1 MNSDKKNTGVHL
13 GFYHRFHRV
22 IALLVVSILMIP
34 MAVAC
39 QDAGTVG
46 SSNTETT
53 LVSTDK
59 PTPTRAPA
67 KTPTP
72 TPTQA
77 PDLPGVLPHEALVT
91 HIYTADPS
99 AHVFEGKLFIYGSHD
114 QDERFPSDNDGGS
127 YRMIDYHVL
136 SIESFDVDPVD
147 HGLAFSVDDIP
158 WAEQQ
163 LWAPDCAYK
172 DGTYYFYFPAKDSE
186 GIFYIGVA
194 TSDRPE
200 GPFVPE
206 ESYIPGSHSM
216 DPCVFIDDDGRVYMY
231 YGWSQLLPIQV
242 VELDPRNGFKE
253 KGKPV
258 VCFFGDPE
266 NNGFERRRKEDV
278 IFPFFNHR
286 PYFPEEIP
294 WIEGPW
300 MVKHNGKYYLQYAA
314 IGLEF
319 LSYSHGVYVSD
330 SPMGPFQYSQHNPLT
345 FKTTGFAP
353 GAGHGSTFHD
363 KKGNLWT
370 ICMIPSYF
378 GQRGGGELALY
389 PTAVD
394 AQGVMHSNTAFGDYP
409 QFYPGIKEN
418 PVDDNFS
425 GWMLLSNRKYV
436 ETSSTL
442 EDF

>member
-39 QDAGTVG
+39 QNAGTVG

-216 DPCVFIDDDGRVYMY
+216 DPCVFIDDDGQAYMVF
-231 YGWSQLLPIQV
+231 GGIWGGQL
-242 VELDPRNGFKE
+242 E
-253 KGKPV
+253 KWQTGEYVATASAPGGTTPALGPKV
-258 VCFFGDPE
+258 AKMNDDMLSFE
-266 NNGFERRRKEDV
+266 NN
-278 IFPFFNHR
+278 
-286 PYFPEEIP
+286 PEEIQILSENGEP
-294 WIEGPW
+294 ITAGDEMRRFFEGAW
-300 MVKHNGKYYLQYAA
+300 LHKYNDTYY
-314 IGLEF
+314 
-319 LSYSHGVYVSD
+319 LSYSTGTTHYLVYATSD
-330 SPMGPFQYSQHNPLT
+330 SPTGPFTYRGKILDPV
-345 FKTTGFAP
+345 KGWTTHHSIVEFEGEWYLFY
-353 GAGHGSTFHD
+353 HD
-363 KKGNLWT
+363 AKISG
-370 ICMIPSYF
+370 Y
-378 GQRGGGELALY
+378 
-389 PTAVD
+389 D
-394 AQGVMHSNTAFGDYP
+394 AQRN
-409 QFYPGIKEN
+409 IKYAPLYYN
-418 PVDDNFS
+418 DD
-425 GWMLLSNRKYV
+425 GTIQEVLLP
-436 ETSSTL
+436 
-442 EDF
+442 

>member
-216 DPCVFIDDDGRVYMY
+216 DPCVFIDDDGQAYMVF
-231 YGWSQLLPIQV
+231 GGIWGGQL
-242 VELDPRNGFKE
+242 E
-253 KGKPV
+253 KWQTGEYVATASAPGGTTPALGPKV
-258 VCFFGDPE
+258 AKMNDDMLSFE
-266 NNGFERRRKEDV
+266 NN
-278 IFPFFNHR
+278 
-286 PYFPEEIP
+286 PEEIQILSENGEP
-294 WIEGPW
+294 ITAGDEMRRFFEGAW
-300 MVKHNGKYYLQYAA
+300 LHKYNDTYY
-314 IGLEF
+314 
-319 LSYSHGVYVSD
+319 LSYSTGTTHYLVYATSD
-330 SPMGPFQYSQHNPLT
+330 SPTGPFTYRGKILDPV
-345 FKTTGFAP
+345 KGWTTHHSIVEFEGEWYLFY
-353 GAGHGSTFHD
+353 HD
-363 KKGNLWT
+363 AKISG
-370 ICMIPSYF
+370 Y
-378 GQRGGGELALY
+378 
-389 PTAVD
+389 D
-394 AQGVMHSNTAFGDYP
+394 AQRN
-409 QFYPGIKEN
+409 IKYAPLYYN
-418 PVDDNFS
+418 DD
-425 GWMLLSNRKYV
+425 GTIQEVLLP
-436 ETSSTL
+436 
-442 EDF
+442 

>member
-1 MNSDKKNTGVHL
+1 MNSDKKNNGDHL
-13 GFYHRFHRV
+13 LFYQRLHRI
-22 IALLVVSILMIP
+22 IALLVVSILIIP
-34 MAVAC
+34 IAVAC
-39 QDAGTVG
+39 QNEGAVG

-72 TPTQA
+72 TPTEA

-216 DPCVFIDDDGRVYMY
+216 DPCVFIDDDGQAYMVF
-231 YGWSQLLPIQV
+231 GGIWGGQL
-242 VELDPRNGFKE
+242 E
-253 KGKPV
+253 KWQTGEYVATASAPGGTTPALGPKAAKMNEDMLS
-258 VCFFGDPE
+258 FE
-266 NNGFERRRKEDV
+266 NN
-278 IFPFFNHR
+278 
-286 PYFPEEIP
+286 PEEIQILSENGEP
-294 WIEGPW
+294 ITAGDEMRRFFEGAW
-300 MVKHNGKYYLQYAA
+300 LHKYNDTYY
-314 IGLEF
+314 
-319 LSYSHGVYVSD
+319 LSYSTGTTHYLVYATSD
-330 SPMGPFQYSQHNPLT
+330 SPTGPFTYRGKILDPV
-345 FKTTGFAP
+345 KGWTTHHSIVEFEGDWYLFY
-353 GAGHGSTFHD
+353 HD
-363 KKGNLWT
+363 AKISG
-370 ICMIPSYF
+370 Y
-378 GQRGGGELALY
+378 
-389 PTAVD
+389 D
-394 AQGVMHSNTAFGDYP
+394 AQRN
-409 QFYPGIKEN
+409 IKYAPLYYN
-418 PVDDNFS
+418 DD
-425 GWMLLSNRKYV
+425 GTIQEVLLP
-436 ETSSTL
+436 
-442 EDF
+442 

>member
-1 MNSDKKNTGVHL
+1 
-13 GFYHRFHRV
+13 
-22 IALLVVSILMIP
+22 

-216 DPCVFIDDDGRVYMY
+216 DPCVFIDDDGQAYMVF
-231 YGWSQLLPIQV
+231 GGIWGGQL
-242 VELDPRNGFKE
+242 E
-253 KGKPV
+253 KWQTGEYVATASAPGGTTPALGPKV
-258 VCFFGDPE
+258 AKMNDDMLSFE
-266 NNGFERRRKEDV
+266 NN
-278 IFPFFNHR
+278 
-286 PYFPEEIP
+286 PEEIQILSENGEP
-294 WIEGPW
+294 ITAGDEMRRFFEGAW
-300 MVKHNGKYYLQYAA
+300 LHKYNDTYY
-314 IGLEF
+314 
-319 LSYSHGVYVSD
+319 LSYSTGTTHYLVYATSD
-330 SPMGPFQYSQHNPLT
+330 SPTGPFTYRGKILDPV
-345 FKTTGFAP
+345 KGWTTHHSIVEFEGEWYLFY
-353 GAGHGSTFHD
+353 HD
-363 KKGNLWT
+363 AKISG
-370 ICMIPSYF
+370 Y
-378 GQRGGGELALY
+378 
-389 PTAVD
+389 D
-394 AQGVMHSNTAFGDYP
+394 AQRN
-409 QFYPGIKEN
+409 IKYAPLYYN
-418 PVDDNFS
+418 DD
-425 GWMLLSNRKYV
+425 GTIQEVLLP
-436 ETSSTL
+436 
-442 EDF
+442 